1 VAGEWFRPFALTVAC
16 SVLVSLFISFTLD
29 PMLSAYWGDPVGHN
43 QREYKGISLH
53 LKRFNEWFDHQADRY
68 GNLIAWA
75 LHHRRWMTVAAI
87 GSFAGAIGLH
97 YWLGGSSFLPVQDA
111 GMIAVEIRT
120 PSSASLEYT
129 RLKIEK
135 AAELARTL
143 PETQATNSVVNM
155 GGGRVY
161 VDIGK
166 LSARKRKA
174 QEIAVDLRK
183 LMAQLVGAEYTVQDD
198 LNNGTRKP
206 VQIQFYGTDSRTLL
220 GLTNAYMERLRGVPG
235 AVDVGL
241 SEASPKD
248 ELKIELNRGLANS
261 LGISVNDAAQA
272 LRVAFA
278 GVEVGDW
285 VDPTG
290 ESRDVAVRLDPKDRV
305 DAENIERL
313 PIAVANSNMVVPL
326 NQIATIT
333 MGEGPAQIQ
342 HLNGRHMIAVSAN
355 AQGRAS
361 GDVTKDAIKLAQQT
375 DFPPGYG
382 VELGG
387 AGKDQKEVFGAMQ
400 TALAM
405 GVGLMYLILVM
416 QFGSFTAPLAVMLSL
431 PLSLIGVVV
440 ALMVTHATL
449 NLMSFIGVIM
459 LMGLVAKN
467 AILLLDAARKREA
480 EGMDREDALMA
491 AGRSRLRPILMTTFA
506 LIAGMMPVAIGIG
519 EGADFYRPLAIAIIG
534 GTITATVLTLLVVP
548 AFYDSIEIARDR
560 MFAKF
565 RRRQAQGNPVVAF
578 VVTAVEAVMA
588 MTLVRGLYRAIRR
601 ARGPA
606 AA

>member
-1 VAGEWFRPFALTVAC
+1 
-16 SVLVSLFISFTLD
+16 
-29 PMLSAYWGDPVGHN
+29 
-43 QREYKGISLH
+43 
-53 LKRFNEWFDHQADRY
+53 LKQFNEWFDHQADRY

-75 LHHRRWMTVAAI
+75 LHHRRWMTIAAV

-97 YWLGGSSFLPVQDA
+97 AWLGGSSFLPVQDA

-143 PETQATNSVVNM
+143 PETVATNSVVNM

-166 LSARKRKA
+166 LSQRKRKA

-206 VQIQFYGTDSRTLL
+206 VQIQFYGADARTLL
-220 GLTNAYMERLRGVPG
+220 NLTNAYMERLRTVPG

-342 HLNGRHMIAVSAN
+342 HLNGRRMIAVSAN

-361 GDVTKDAIKLAQQT
+361 GDVTKDAMKLAKAME
-375 DFPPGYG
+375 FPQGYG

-387 AGKDQKEVFGAMQ
+387 AGKDQKEVFGAMG
-400 TALAM
+400 TALVM
-405 GVGLMYLILVM
+405 GVGLMYLILVV
-416 QFGSFTAPLAVMLSL
+416 QFGSFTAPVSVMLSL
-431 PLSLIGVVV
+431 PLSLIGVVL
-440 ALMVTHATL
+440 ALLVTHATL
-449 NLMSFIGVIM
+449 NLMSFIGIIM

-467 AILLLDAARKREA
+467 AILLLDATRKREQD
-480 EGMDREDALMA
+480 GMDREDALME

-534 GTITATVLTLLVVP
+534 GTLTATVLTLLVVP

-560 MFAKF
+560 LIAKF
-565 RRRQAQGNPVVAF
+565 KRRTAQGNPVVAF
-578 VVTAVEAVMA
+578 VVTGVEALLALLMI
-588 MTLVRGLYRAIRR
+588 RGAWRMLRQRR
-601 ARGPA
+601 A
-606 AA
+606 